1 MAFRSEDVQ
10 EKLGM
15 PLSMGGA
22 VGAAGT
28 SPSRGRVSNRGPAD
42 EDLRWHAA
50 SLAAAAAAADQRSW
64 SLDLFGWNLRSCEV
78 CKHEETSL
86 KCGS

>member
-1 MAFRSEDVQ
+1 VIGLETSITGIDCVTKLRSYRDICEDVQ

-15 PLSMGGA
+15 PLRMGGA

-50 SLAAAAAAADQRSW
+50 SLAAAAAAAAAAADQRS
-64 SLDLFGWNLRSCEV
+64 
-78 CKHEETSL
+78 
-86 KCGS
+86 